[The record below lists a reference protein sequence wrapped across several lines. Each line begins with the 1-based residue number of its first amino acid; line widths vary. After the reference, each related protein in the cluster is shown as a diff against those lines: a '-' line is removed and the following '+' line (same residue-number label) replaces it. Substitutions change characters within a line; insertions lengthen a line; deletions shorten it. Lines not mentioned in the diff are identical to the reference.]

1 MNKPDITSACLYST
15 LQFPFQLQ
23 HVSYKST
30 QGYAAHIILLKTT
43 LRNTVLVHI
52 TKLVLTMRF
61 WFSAAFSVTLMVHV
75 ANGAKMANSSTTVR
89 TNENGETIVCNQYI
103 GQGVATSEAIKKLD
117 EKLDQLIK
125 LLQPPAFP
133 GKMHSIIA
141 SNFHDFIYESLH
153 FLCYTSQFSN
163 KCKEIAGKSNHDDF
177 GNKNIKSNWFYKQ
190 TNCSARASYFLV
202 SFYRRPRLQ
211 DNKEKKP

>member
-1 MNKPDITSACLYST
+1 
-15 LQFPFQLQ
+15 
-23 HVSYKST
+23 
-30 QGYAAHIILLKTT
+30 
-43 LRNTVLVHI
+43 
-52 TKLVLTMRF
+52 MRF
-61 WFSAAFSVTLMVHV
+61 WFSAAFSVTLMVHA
-75 ANGAKMANSSTTVR
+75 ANGAKMTNTSTPVR
-89 TNENGETIVCNQYI
+89 TNGDGETIVCNQYI

-153 FLCYTSQFSN
+153 FLCYTSHFSN
-163 KCKEIAGKSNHDDF
+163 KCKEIAGKSNHDDY
-177 GNKNIKSNWFYKQ
+177 GNENDKSNWFYEQ